1 MASFPARDIAARY
14 GANPKKGKR
23 KLGDTPIPKYPSIHS
38 NRSERTREAVVSH
51 FTANP
56 AAASS
61 VLGLRNNS
69 AYSAQHKKNMQLKF
83 LETSCPLHLPGGAP
97 YLPVVKRAPPPL
109 LRAGQTSAPA
119 QPSSSSSSG
128 GGGGDA
134 APATGSQRDN
144 SAAWRERF
152 EAERERGAMLR
163 EAELEEAALTSSMA
177 SLTRSQQ
184 ARGQECAIP
193 HLSEYQNERNRT
205 LDRSAYDHTLRQTYG
220 NDWKRF
226 TAQQRIDVP
235 TAAARQG
242 ASEARLLI
250 DRVDQMKVIQKR
262 TYVHLPSYGP
272 V

>member
-144 SAAWRERF
+144 SAADDRF
-152 EAERERGAMLR
+152 NQLMNEAFANSTDDDGTKPCPNCRIPIEHLGGCHHHTCTMCNAKLCWKCGRF
-163 EAELEEAALTSSMA
+163 
-177 SLTRSQQ
+177 SQ
-184 ARGQECAIP
+184 
-193 HLSEYQNERNRT
+193 
-205 LDRSAYDHTLRQTYG
+205 D
-220 NDWKRF
+220 
-226 TAQQRIDVP
+226 
-235 TAAARQG
+235 
-242 ASEARLLI
+242 
-250 DRVDQMKVIQKR
+250 
-262 TYVHLPSYGP
+262 SYTCSYSCSKAGRRWWA
-272 V
+272 

>member
-97 YLPVVKRAPPPL
+97 YLPVVKRAPPPAGLFLSSCARL
-109 LRAGQTSAPA
+109 LLVLNIYVRQTSAHMLLA
-119 QPSSSSSSG
+119 RRSSRLTASHFIYRRRGRRGPSS
-128 GGGGDA
+128 
-134 APATGSQRDN
+134 
-144 SAAWRERF
+144 
-152 EAERERGAMLR
+152 
-163 EAELEEAALTSSMA
+163 
-177 SLTRSQQ
+177 
-184 ARGQECAIP
+184 
-193 HLSEYQNERNRT
+193 
-205 LDRSAYDHTLRQTYG
+205 
-220 NDWKRF
+220 
-226 TAQQRIDVP
+226 
-235 TAAARQG
+235 
-242 ASEARLLI
+242 
-250 DRVDQMKVIQKR
+250 
-262 TYVHLPSYGP
+262 
-272 V
+272 